1 MTLRWA
7 HEGALWGGPRLA
19 ESQFGWAVSRDGFD
33 GVGTHYSSGVPTL
46 PQRNKSMNYRSLRAE
61 PVNRY

>member
-1 MTLRWA
+1 MTLRGA

-19 ESQFGWAVSRDGFD
+19 ASQFGWVVSRDGFN

-46 PQRNKSMNYRSLRAE
+46 PQRNKSMNYRSL
-61 PVNRY
+61 